1 MKGSGTRKTM
11 PSQPKNVEIRPE
23 EAEKTDL
30 PIEPVDVDY
39 FRILAD
45 CILTAF
51 LRYTGM
57 DVALPTADPRLHY
70 VINLYVVTP
79 ERIAEINAIHR
90 QVNAIT
96 DVITFPA
103 FQWEE
108 GRLCEDITPWL
119 PSAKSEI
126 SRITLGEIFICPEQA
141 KIQAVEYGH
150 SLTRELGF
158 LLIHSLLHT
167 FGYDHI
173 SLHDTEMMERLQ
185 AEIINDLGLGRELSE
200 EEARRFCLTAP
211 LKAHRIA
218 WEVSFIE
225 QDQNET
231 EKKIKSGSVCLIG
244 RPNAGKST
252 ILNALAGQVLA
263 ITSYKAQ
270 TTRRTIRY
278 VHNTPTAQIIFLD
291 TPGIHRPENMLGEL
305 MQTQLNEAIVRS
317 DCVLLVTDCRQKSVP
332 PAERIVIKLA
342 KEEGKPLI
350 LALNKVDL
358 VEKTVVL
365 PLIAAYNELADWAG
379 IVPIS
384 ALHSDGLDI
393 LLEEIIR
400 VLPEGRRLLPDD
412 YFTDQTERELV
423 RELVREVLLTEL
435 DQEVPHSL
443 DVMVSA
449 FTERFDS
456 ADKRI
461 GAKISCDIICD
472 RESHRPIILGRKGKR
487 IRKIGSLARQRC
499 EDMLECPIYL
509 DLQVK
514 VQPGWRNKRGDLQEL
529 GYV

>member
-1 MKGSGTRKTM
+1 M
-11 PSQPKNVEIRPE
+11 PSQPENVEIRPE
-23 EAEKTDL
+23 EAEEKNL
-30 PIEPVDVDY
+30 PIESVDADY
-39 FRILAD
+39 FCILAD
-45 CILTAF
+45 CVLTAF

-57 DVALPTADPRLHY
+57 DAVLPTVDPRQRY

-79 ERIAEINAIHR
+79 ERIAKVNAAHR
-90 QVNAIT
+90 QVDAIT

-108 GRLCEDITPWL
+108 ARLCEDITPWL

-141 KIQAVEYGH
+141 KIQAEEYGH
-150 SLTRELGF
+150 SFTRELGF

-167 FGYDHI
+167 FGYDHN
-173 SLHDTEMMERLQ
+173 SMYDADLMERLQ
-185 AEIINDLGLGRELSE
+185 AEIIADLGLGRELSE
-200 EEARRFCLTAP
+200 TEARRICLTAP
-211 LKAHRIA
+211 LKNYRIG
-218 WEVSFIE
+218 WDISFAE
-225 QDQNET
+225 PQKESET
-231 EKKIKSGSVCLIG
+231 EEKIKSGSVCLIG
-244 RPNAGKST
+244 RPNVGKST
-252 ILNALAGQVLA
+252 ILNALAGQVLT

-270 TTRRTIRY
+270 TTRRAIRY
-278 VHNTPTAQIIFLD
+278 VHNTPTAQIIFID

-305 MQTQLNEAIVRS
+305 MQTQLNDAIVRS

-332 PAERIVIKLA
+332 PAERTVIKLA
-342 KEEGKPLI
+342 EEEGKPLI

-358 VEKTVVL
+358 VEKTALL
-365 PLIAAYNELADWAG
+365 PLIAAYNKLADWAG
-379 IVPIS
+379 IVPMS

-393 LLEEIIR
+393 LLTEIIR

-443 DVMVSA
+443 DVMVNA
-449 FTERFDS
+449 FTERTNS
-456 ADKRI
+456 AGKRI

-487 IRKIGSLARQRC
+487 IRKIGLLARQRC

-514 VQPGWRNKRGDLQEL
+514 VQPGWRNKRSDLQEL